1 MGPDGPFGRG
11 TAPHRYHQKA
21 HERLD
26 VGMNPERSNSTGEP
40 SSTTY
45 SRPRLLTAQE
55 AAEWLAIRESTL
67 RDLARRGIVPSVKIG
82 RLMRFVE
89 ADLLAYVDGLR
100 GS

>member
-1 MGPDGPFGRG
+1 MLGG
-11 TAPHRYHQKA
+11 
-21 HERLD
+21 L
-26 VGMNPERSNSTGEP
+26 GMNRERTNSTGP
-40 SSTTY
+40 SSASH

-82 RLMRFVE
+82 RLVRFVE
-89 ADLLAYVDGLR
+89 GDLVAYVDGLR